1 MTSVLAC
8 PPTTESNMSD
18 EPNGSAVPPHSDLDQ
33 IKMGTAVIGLCIA
46 QVLTEQDPTLAK
58 RLHDRA
64 HLWYE
69 QLASRG
75 DTHAAEM
82 LYMFARALLGPA
94 GQTTTE

>member
-1 MTSVLAC
+1 
-8 PPTTESNMSD
+8 MSD
-18 EPNGSAVPPHSDLDQ
+18 EPSGSAAPPHSDIDQ

-46 QVLTEQDPTLAK
+46 QILTEQDPTMAK

-64 HLWYE
+64 LLWYE
-69 QLASRG
+69 QLAGRG

-94 GQTTTE
+94 GQPPTE